1 MDDLMDVK
9 PSQSSETTEESYE
22 GVTLTPEDAERWL
35 KAKGSIP
42 RAIRSQIAVLRRNK
56 RKGVSTNT
64 TYKETSKGI
73 VQRDKLELFL
83 KEFVQNG
90 GNATQAALSLGSYST
105 IQSAAAAGSA
115 YLKRARGLSRIYLE
129 KRGYTYGKM
138 MDVAAQK
145 MMESKT
151 PDWWDRLMKM
161 ADYADFMS
169 KKESKPAVVNI
180 VAAQN
185 KLRDSFGFGEV
196 IEGEIEDGSEE
207 L

>member
-1 MDDLMDVK
+1 
-9 PSQSSETTEESYE
+9 
-22 GVTLTPEDAERWL
+22 
-35 KAKGSIP
+35 
-42 RAIRSQIAVLRRNK
+42 
-56 RKGVSTNT
+56 
-64 TYKETSKGI
+64 
-73 VQRDKLELFL
+73 
-83 KEFVQNG
+83 
-90 GNATQAALSLGSYST
+90 
-105 IQSAAAAGSA
+105 
-115 YLKRARGLSRIYLE
+115 
-129 KRGYTYGKM
+129 